1 MKNNTNNIMD
11 ITDRIQDI
19 INILEDAISY
29 GDIDLADDA
38 RKELVYLLQN
48 LESNY
53 NGLGSVEDEDY

>member
-1 MKNNTNNIMD
+1 MD

-38 RKELVYLLQN
+38 RKELVYLLQD

>member
-38 RKELVYLLQN
+38 RKELLYLLQD

-53 NGLGSVEDEDY
+53 NELGSNEDEDY

>member
-1 MKNNTNNIMD
+1 MD

-29 GDIDLADDA
+29 SDIDLADDA
-38 RKELVYLLQN
+38 RKELVFLLQD
-48 LESNY
+48 LESDY